1 MIAYIVRKLLT
12 AIPLVIGVITL
23 IFVLVELSPG
33 DATDRFFTPETP
45 PEVRALIA
53 QKWGLDKPAH
63 VRYGIM
69 LRNLVIPGKLCDV
82 PIDEADPE
90 QAELPWYACPLSP
103 ELRRRAE
110 AGEELSWYE
119 AAGEPLF
126 GPDFGRS
133 IFQERPVF
141 DIIWEALPNTVVL
154 SLMTLLIIQGVGIT
168 LGTFQAV
175 RQYRASDTAASV
187 ISLFFY
193 SMPSFWLA
201 LMLQLLF
208 ALKWPVLPSSG
219 MEDVM
224 LEYSDPSAL
233 ERLAD
238 HLRHLILPGV
248 ALGVASA
255 AGIAR
260 YMRSSLLEVIR
271 MDYIRTARSK
281 GLPERRVIWKH
292 AMRNALLP
300 IITILGLQLPFLFSG
315 SVLVETIFAWPGM
328 GRLIVSAIFSQD
340 TPVIIGCFYVFTL
353 LVVAG
358 NLVADLLYSVVDP
371 RIRYS

>member
-12 AIPLVIGVITL
+12 AVPLVLGVITL

-45 PEVRALIA
+45 PEVRQLIE
-53 QKWGLDKPAH
+53 QKWGLDRSP
-63 VRYGIM
+63 VERYFIM
-69 LRNLVIPGKLCDV
+69 LGNMASG
-82 PIDEADPE
+82 
-90 QAELPWYACPLSP
+90 
-103 ELRRRAE
+103 
-110 AGEELSWYE
+110 
-119 AAGEPLF
+119 
-126 GPDFGRS
+126 DFGRS

-141 DIIWEALPNTVVL
+141 DIIAEALPNTIKL
-154 SLMTLLIIQGVGIT
+154 SLLTILILQIFGVG
-168 LGTFQAV
+168 LGTLQAV
-175 RQYRASDTAASV
+175 RQYKPSDTAASV
-187 ISLFFY
+187 VSLFFY

-208 ALKWPVLPSSG
+208 TLKWPLLPTSG
-219 MEDVM
+219 MRDAVM
-224 LEYSDPSAL
+224 YEFMTPREQLLDELS
-233 ERLAD
+233 
-238 HLRHLILPGV
+238 HLILPGM

-255 AGIAR
+255 AGVAR

-271 MDYIRTARSK
+271 QDYIRTARSK
-281 GLPERRVIWKH
+281 GLPEHKVIGKH

-328 GRLIVSAIFSQD
+328 GRLIVSAIFTQD
-340 TPVIIGCFYVFTL
+340 TPVIIACFFVFTL

-358 NLVADLLYSVVDP
+358 NLVADVLYSVVDP

>member
-1 MIAYIVRKLLT
+1 LIAYIVRKLLT
-12 AIPLVIGVITL
+12 AVPLVLGVITL

-45 PEVRALIA
+45 PEVRQLIE
-53 QKWGLDKPAH
+53 QKWGLDRSP
-63 VRYGIM
+63 VERYFIM
-69 LRNLVIPGKLCDV
+69 LGNMASG
-82 PIDEADPE
+82 
-90 QAELPWYACPLSP
+90 
-103 ELRRRAE
+103 
-110 AGEELSWYE
+110 
-119 AAGEPLF
+119 
-126 GPDFGRS
+126 DFGRS

-141 DIIWEALPNTVVL
+141 DIIAEALPNTIKL
-154 SLMTLLIIQGVGIT
+154 SLLTILILQIFGVG
-168 LGTFQAV
+168 LGTLQAV
-175 RQYRASDTAASV
+175 RQYKPSDTAASV
-187 ISLFFY
+187 VSLFFY

-208 ALKWPVLPSSG
+208 TLKWPLLPTSG
-219 MEDVM
+219 MRDAVM
-224 LEYSDPSAL
+224 YEFMTPREQLLDELS
-233 ERLAD
+233 
-238 HLRHLILPGV
+238 HLILPGM

-255 AGIAR
+255 AGVAR

-271 MDYIRTARSK
+271 QDYIRTARSK
-281 GLPERRVIWKH
+281 GLPEHKVIGKH

-328 GRLIVSAIFSQD
+328 GRLIVSAIFTQD
-340 TPVIIGCFYVFTL
+340 TPVIIACFFVFTL

-358 NLVADLLYSVVDP
+358 NLVADVLYSVVDP